1 MRKMLAVNMKTN
13 RFQVFLLGILLAFG
27 ASGALGA
34 AEAPANDGKK
44 PGRDEWQKMTPEER
58 QARAKELRQKM
69 EKMTP
74 EQREEQRKVWRERME
89 KRIKELKQKKTDGKI
104 TEQETRQLEQWEQR
118 LKVWD
123 QKDTPYK
130 PAAKPAGPPV
140 EKPAEKAPAKK

>member
-1 MRKMLAVNMKTN
+1 
-13 RFQVFLLGILLAFG
+13 
-27 ASGALGA
+27 
-34 AEAPANDGKK
+34 
-44 PGRDEWQKMTPEER
+44 
-58 QARAKELRQKM
+58 
-69 EKMTP
+69 
-74 EQREEQRKVWRERME
+74 ME